1 METRNITLDLATAKQ
16 WYESGSSFKR
26 ELALRAFT
34 EKELTEPDWKKI
46 TTFEKACEALGIDP
60 VGINLEMIGKSEQV
74 KAIMQ
79 LDIIKKALNG
89 NWNPSLNE
97 GELYYSWCRWYPK
110 GYSYP
115 NNWSKVAEF
124 KDLHN
129 NKTYV
134 LVGGGA
140 CGCYAN
146 GLGGLGCGFGFAFL
160 GFLCCKSKEIAMHLT
175 KYFGK
180 IIFDAIYG
188 QYRNY
193 KWI

>member
-1 METRNITLDLATAKQ
+1 ME
-16 WYESGSSFKR
+16 
-26 ELALRAFT
+26 
-34 EKELTEPDWKKI
+34 I

-110 GYSYP
+110 GNKYP
-115 NNWSKVAEF
+115 DDWSKVAEF

-134 LVGGGA
+134 LVGGGDFS
-140 CGCYAN
+140 CYAHFFIPFRSFPRA
-146 GLGGLGCGFGFAFL
+146 LQCSRFACIQL
-160 GFLCCKSKEIAMHLT
+160 P
-175 KYFGK
+175 
-180 IIFDAIYG
+180 
-188 QYRNY
+188 R
-193 KWI
+193 